1 MNRINVLDCTL
12 RDGGYCNEWRFG
24 RDNTKKI
31 VDGLVEAN
39 VEIIECGFITNRV
52 QYDNNVTKY
61 TKIEQ
66 VSEFIPKDKEG
77 KIFVAMMN
85 YGEFNIV
92 DLPDY
97 DGSSIDGI
105 RVAFHKK
112 IGWMH

>member
-66 VSEFIPKDKEG
+66 VSEFIPKDK
-77 KIFVAMMN
+77 
-85 YGEFNIV
+85 
-92 DLPDY
+92 D
-97 DGSSIDGI
+97 IDMTKDENRLLAEMI
-105 RVAFHKK
+105 RKEVKFLRN
-112 IGWMH
+112 